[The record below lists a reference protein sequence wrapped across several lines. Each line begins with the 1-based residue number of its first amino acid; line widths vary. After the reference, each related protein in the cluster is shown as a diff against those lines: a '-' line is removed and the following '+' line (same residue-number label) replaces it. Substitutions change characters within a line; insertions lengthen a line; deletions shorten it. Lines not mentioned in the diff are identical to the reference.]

1 MPRSLRV
8 DSKYIERV
16 RVSLRRNGFPSQRA
30 LAEELGLALDTVGKF
45 LRGKPVDRA
54 IFEEICDRLSLDSKE
69 IAAFGDEPS
78 SIPLPLET
86 QAATKPPLIYQDWG
100 EAPDV
105 SAFYGRT
112 AELATL
118 NQWITQDR
126 CRLVAILG
134 MGGMGKT
141 TLAAKLAHHVQ
152 DQFKYVIWRSLR
164 YEPSASAIIAEITA
178 FLSQSSSLSGYL
190 SNHLSMVATPQTTL
204 DQQISQLLALLRQH
218 RCLLVF
224 DDWESVFQEGEL
236 AGYCTKAHEG
246 YGRLLQRVIQERHQS
261 CVLLLSR
268 EQPIEMSVLM
278 EYARPINVFKLKGLK
293 SNEAESFLIAKGF
306 VPNQPGLMEL
316 IQIHRGNPA
325 SLQIAAAT
333 IQNLFNGDIAYFLS
347 QSSLVMGDILMNYLD
362 QQFARLS
369 DLEMSV
375 MYYLAVSKQA
385 IVLSELTQNM
395 GMVCRS
401 ELFSA
406 LESLHRRHLIETVN
420 PQTINPQ
427 NPSQSSSLS
436 GETWFALEPVV
447 MKYVVQRLIVQICQ
461 DLETAIQTK
470 SIENL
475 GLLSRYE
482 LVRGASQNAIEPSG
496 YSFILKR
503 IGDRL
508 KVNLNQTS
516 QQLESALKDLLLQF
530 QAQPF
535 ESNVLA
541 ETNLIL
547 LLSSL

>member
-16 RVSLRRNGFPSQRA
+16 RLSLRRNGFPSQRA

-54 IFEEICDRLSLDSKE
+54 IFEEICDRLSLDSQE
-69 IAAFGDEPS
+69 IATFGDEPATGSLPSEANSLEQS
-78 SIPLPLET
+78 SLS
-86 QAATKPPLIYQDWG
+86 YQDWG
-100 EAPDV
+100 EAPEV
-105 SAFYGRT
+105 STFYGRT

-118 NQWITQDR
+118 HQWMTQDR

-141 TLAAKLAHHVQ
+141 TLAARLAHQVQ
-152 DQFKYVIWRSLR
+152 DQFEYVIWRSLR
-164 YEPSASAIIAEITA
+164 YEPSALAIIAEMTA
-178 FLSQSSSLSGYL
+178 FLAQSSDLSSHSPTVL
-190 SNHLSMVATPQTTL
+190 TSTTFLTPTL

-246 YGRLLQRVIQERHQS
+246 YSRLLQRVIQERHQS

-268 EQPIEMSVLM
+268 EQPIEMSVLV
-278 EYARPINVFKLKGLK
+278 EYERPINVFKLKGLK
-293 SNEAESFLIAKGF
+293 PNEAESLLISKGF
-306 VPNQPGLMEL
+306 TSNQPGLMEL
-316 IQIHRGNPA
+316 IQLHRGNPA

-333 IQNLFNGDIAYFLS
+333 IQDLFNGDIAYFLA
-347 QSSLVMGDILMNYLD
+347 QSSLVVGDILINYLD

-375 MYYLAVSKQA
+375 MYCLAISKQA
-385 IVLSELTQNM
+385 IALSELIRDIS
-395 GMVCRS
+395 MVSRS

-406 LESLHRRHLIETVN
+406 LESLRRRHLIETVN
-420 PQTINPQ
+420 SQ
-427 NPSQSSSLS
+427 NANQSSSLS

-447 MKYVVQRLIVQICQ
+447 MKYVIQQLIVHICH
-461 DLETAIQTK
+461 DLEMAIRAGTV
-470 SIENL
+470 ENL
-475 GLLSRYE
+475 GLLGRYE
-482 LVRGASQNAIEPSG
+482 LVRGAAYSAIEPSM

-508 KVNLNQTS
+508 KSDLNRTS
-516 QQLESALKDLLLQF
+516 QQIEAALKDLLFQL
-530 QAQPF
+530 QAQPL
-535 ESNVLA
+535 ESNLIA
-541 ETNLIL
+541 ETNLVL
-547 LLSSL
+547 LLNSL